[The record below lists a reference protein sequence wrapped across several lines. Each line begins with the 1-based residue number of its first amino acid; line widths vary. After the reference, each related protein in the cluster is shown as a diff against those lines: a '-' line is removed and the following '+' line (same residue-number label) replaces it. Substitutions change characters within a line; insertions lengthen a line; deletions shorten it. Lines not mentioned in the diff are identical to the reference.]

1 MTEFELKLEIPPR
14 RLAGLLSAMREGKVR
29 SRRMQAIYFDT
40 QDGSL
45 MREGIVVRVRKE
57 GRAWVQTA
65 KCAGSSPL
73 ERLEHNVLLGA
84 VPGAEVPDVSLAR
97 HAGTAVGDRITQAL
111 RLQSLDGPV
120 ALQPT
125 FETDVRRL
133 TRTIDDTQSMV
144 ELALDRGKVRAGA
157 AQAELCEIEFELLE
171 GHPASAVRLAQRW
184 LAAHGLWLNTVSKSE
199 KGHRLAV
206 GQVFG
211 PPVGAAAPHL
221 GRHTTG
227 AEVGKAVVR
236 ACLDQV
242 LGNASEVGA
251 GSANADHIHQLR
263 VGIRRLRTALRE
275 LSSLV
280 PGIDPAHEAALVDA
294 FRVLGRHRD
303 RTHLEGGI
311 QPRLEAQGGPP
322 IDVGRFDE
330 LPDAQAAVRSPA
342 FQDALLGL
350 LAVAH
355 SIAAAEVA
363 DIDSAKALKLLRSR
377 LEKLHRQVGKDGQ
390 RFQQLDG
397 VSQHRLR
404 KRLKRLRYLAEFVGP
419 LFATRKGREF
429 IAALKPVQDALGLYN
444 DESMAL
450 DAYRRLAEREPGA
463 WFGVGWLTARVDAN
477 VAQCQR
483 ELERF
488 AKAQPFWH

>member
-14 RLAGLLSAMREGKVR
+14 RLAGLLAALREGKVR

-45 MREGIVVRVRKE
+45 AGAGIVVRVRKE

-65 KCAGSSPL
+65 KCAGGSTL

-111 RLQSLDGPV
+111 RLRSLDGPV
-120 ALQPT
+120 ALVST
-125 FETDVRRL
+125 FETDVQRL

-157 AQAELCEIEFELLE
+157 AQADLCEIEFELLE

-184 LAAHGLWLNTVSKSE
+184 LAAHGLWLNSVSKAE
-199 KGHRLAV
+199 KGHRLAA
-206 GQVFG
+206 GQAFG

-221 GRHTTG
+221 GRHPKG
-227 AEVGKAVVR
+227 AEIGKAVVR

-251 GSANADHIHQLR
+251 GSANAEHIHQLR

-280 PGIDPAHEAALVDA
+280 PGVDPAHEAALVDA
-294 FRVLGRHRD
+294 FRVLGSHRD
-303 RTHLEGGI
+303 RTHLEQGI
-311 QPRLEAQGGPP
+311 QPLLEAQGGPR
-322 IDVGRFDE
+322 IDFGRIGE
-330 LPDAQAAVRSPA
+330 LPDAQAAVRSQA

-350 LAVAH
+350 LALAH
-355 SIAAAEVA
+355 SGPAAEGA
-363 DIDSAKALKLLRSR
+363 DIDSAKALELLRSR
-377 LEKLHRQVGKDGQ
+377 LEKLHRQVVKDGQ
-390 RFQQLDG
+390 RFQRLDE

-404 KRLKRLRYLAEFVGP
+404 KRLKRLRYLAEFVAP
-419 LFATRKGREF
+419 LFAARKGREF

-463 WFGVGWLTARVDAN
+463 WFGVGWLKARVAAN
-477 VAQCQR
+477 VADCQR

-488 AKAQPFWH
+488 AKARPFWH